1 MKRILS
7 LALCLVLLLGVLALS
22 AAASAESS
30 PAADDTSYTI
40 EYMADDGFYRVV
52 NPNGGAR
59 LSYTTLDLI
68 EVQDGGYTYAFK
80 DLDADGELD
89 PYEDWRLDPE
99 IRAADLT
106 SKLSLARKAG
116 LMLHPNDESTTDGTL
131 TEKNL
136 VILDEVGARFIL
148 DNSLAVSGV
157 PLWNNAVQAHLEETD
172 EFSIPLNL
180 SSDPKNTSSNAAL
193 EVDYSEGYLTIY
205 KDEGY
210 SAWPGNLGVAATF
223 DPSWALVYGQ
233 IASAEYRAM
242 GIGTS
247 LSPQMDLATEPR
259 WTRFSGTFGEGSIL
273 AGDMAAAFVHGFQS
287 TWDGVGADAEDL
299 GWGKDSS
306 ATMVK
311 HYPGDGAAEGGRE
324 AHSYTGKYNVYPGM
338 NLMEHVSVFAAVM
351 DIEGSKTGGAA
362 AVMPSYSIAIDKNG
376 NAISENVASG
386 YSGYKLLT
394 ILRGQLGFTGL
405 ICCDWNIDADGF
417 TPHGVEN
424 LTYIERHLLALE
436 NGLNQFGGSQSAL
449 ANLYA
454 YDMGVIKY
462 KDTAVL
468 LSDGSALFN
477 TAAEA
482 GDGEERMD
490 AIFSES
496 AQKAL
501 EVSFKIG
508 LFEDPYI
515 CKAESEAT
523 LTNTETKAI
532 SYECQKA
539 SVVMVKNSGSVI
551 SDNGGEKKTI
561 YVPLTAAGGSGEASG
576 SGSDE
581 AGGTG
586 YAVANRDVLEAY
598 FNVVTDE
605 VGPDGTLI
613 RRTDFRD
620 VDFALCVM
628 SGTTTSGYISSKVD
642 LDGSD
647 GTIDNG
653 YYPISLQYG
662 EYYADPA
669 FVRPVPLG
677 LDSEEE
683 VAWIEAGGEAGGSR
697 YYGGKTA
704 QGNTSQI
711 EKLAELR
718 DIVGDLPIVVYMQLG
733 NPVVFSDVEP
743 YADAILIG
751 FSISQNAAYEVIGG
765 WYEPNGLLP
774 CQMPANME
782 TVETQFEDVAFDMEC
797 YVDADGNAYDYAFG
811 MNWSGV
817 ISDWR
822 TGTYGRGAYADSP
835 FASH

>member
-1 MKRILS
+1 MKRVLS
-7 LALCLVLLLGVLALS
+7 MALCLVLLIGVTALP
-22 AAASAESS
+22 ASASGESGRY
-30 PAADDTSYTI
+30 AV
-40 EYMADDGFYRVV
+40 EYMADDGFYRVT

-59 LSYTTLDLI
+59 LSYTTLQLL
-68 EVQDGGYTYAFK
+68 EEKDGGYTYAFK
-80 DLDADGELD
+80 DMDSDGELD

-99 IRAADLT
+99 TRAADLV
-106 SKLSLARKAG
+106 SKLSLERKAG
-116 LMLHPNDESTTDGTL
+116 LMLHPNDESTTDGSL

-193 EVDYSEGYLTIY
+193 EVDYSEGYITVY

-223 DPSWALVYGQ
+223 DPDWALVYGQ

-242 GIGTS
+242 GIGTA

-259 WTRFSGTFGEGSIL
+259 WTRFSGTFGEGSLL
-273 AGDMAAAFVHGFQS
+273 AGDLAAAFVHGFQS
-287 TWDGVGADAEDL
+287 TWDGVGTDAADL

-311 HYPGDGAAEGGRE
+311 HYPGDGAAEAGRE
-324 AHSYTGKYNVYPGM
+324 AHSYTGKYNVYPGG

-351 DIEGSKTGGAA
+351 DIEASKTGGAA

-405 ICCDWNIDADGF
+405 ICCDWNIDSDGF

-462 KDTAVL
+462 QDTAVH

-477 TAAEA
+477 TAQQI

-490 AIFSES
+490 AIFNES

-501 EVSFKIG
+501 EVTFKVG

-515 CKAESEAT
+515 CKAESQAT
-523 LTNTETKAI
+523 LTNAETKAI

-539 SVVMVKNSGSVI
+539 SVVMVKNSGGVI
-551 SDNGGEKKTI
+551 SDNGGVKKTI
-561 YVPLTAAGGSGEASG
+561 YVPLTAAGASGEASG
-576 SGSDE
+576 SASGAE
-581 AGGTG
+581 YT
-586 YAVANRDVLEAY
+586 VANRDVLEAY

-605 VGPDGTLI
+605 IGPNGELI
-613 RRTDFRD
+613 RRTDFKG
-620 VDFALCVM
+620 VDFALCLM

-647 GTIDNG
+647 GTLDNG
-653 YYPISLQYG
+653 YYPVSLQYG

-669 FVRPVPLG
+669 VVRPVPLG
-677 LDSEEE
+677 LDSQEELAW
-683 VAWIEAGGEAGGSR
+683 VAAGGESGGSR

-704 QGNTSQI
+704 QGNNSQI

-718 DIVGDLPIVVYMQLG
+718 DIVGDTPIVVYMQLG
-733 NPVVFSDVEP
+733 NPVVFSEVEP

-751 FSISQNAAYEVIGG
+751 FSISKNAAFEVIGG
-765 WYEPNGLLP
+765 YYEPNGLLP
-774 CQMPANME
+774 CQMPANMA
-782 TVETQFEDVAFDMEC
+782 TVETQFEDVAFDMDC
-797 YVDADGNAYDYAFG
+797 YVDADGNTYDYAFG
-811 MNWSGV
+811 LNWSGV

-822 TGTYGRGAYADSP
+822 VETYGRGAYVDSP
-835 FASH
+835 YASH